1 MLEVGQSVLNGG
13 QTEYMKMGIHV
24 ILTNNDTGNVNGN
37 TLDNLLRKKEVVA
50 FRRSEG
56 WVQIGRDPIRYAQ
69 QPLTKS
75 HDRRSGFMS
84 KRTEY

>member
-1 MLEVGQSVLNGG
+1 
-13 QTEYMKMGIHV
+13 MGIHV
-24 ILTNNDTGNVNGN
+24 ILTNNDTGNVNGD

-56 WVQIGRDPIRYAQ
+56 WVQIGRDPIRNAQ

-75 HDRRSGFMS
+75 RDRRCDFIS